1 MMSAEA
7 LRYIEYV
14 FAGVLFLVIVSS
26 AIVLFQQTASKNA
39 FFDDVQG
46 LVLVIN
52 SMSNTGTIQYYS
64 LKIPD
69 GAQVVFDDRV
79 VSALINGDSENFNTE
94 VPVIPIVLSEG
105 NYDLK
110 LVRAE
115 NGVEIIVR

>member
-52 SMSNTGTIQYYS
+52 SMSNPGTIQYYS

-79 VSALINGDSENFNTE
+79 VSALINGDSENFNIE